1 VAQPAGED
9 KISMRRKLLIAA
21 VAALA
26 AATTACSTPGSD
38 PAADVDLSQP
48 VETDISELPD
58 TTLSVWT
65 SESGNRF
72 DILKRLAQGFEEA
85 NPNVTVKWTVR
96 DFGSYPAQ
104 IKLALSSDDGP
115 DVAIGNLGWSL
126 DGPLIK
132 AGLFRP
138 LDDYAEAYGWDT
150 RYPEVGLRQLK
161 FTEDGKVYGEGP
173 IWGTPYASDVIG
185 WFYNQDLLD
194 ELGMEKPTTMEEL
207 EAVLAASKAAG
218 QQPIVFGNK
227 DAWPAWHLLYNLIG
241 HYAPADE
248 VAGIVY
254 GDEGA
259 TYESDAI
266 KAATEKMV
274 EWKEAGYIR
283 DDINA
288 IAQADASAD
297 FLKGNGL
304 FFPAGSW
311 EAGNMP
317 ENFGFFLTP
326 PGPGS
331 STPQATGSFGYAFH
345 IASRSDNVAVGAA
358 FLDWMSN
365 EAAAREF
372 FASGDISPLPVE
384 DPEIK
389 EGQVFADIY
398 AAWTS
403 VLENDTLLPYLEFAT
418 PTSAEVNYPV
428 LQRILAGQQ
437 SVDDGLAEIEASRE
451 KFLAEN
457 GG

>member
-1 VAQPAGED
+1 
-9 KISMRRKLLIAA
+9 MRRKLLIVAAA
-21 VAALA
+21 VVAL
-26 AATTACSTPGSD
+26 TTACTTPGSD
-38 PAADVDLSQP
+38 PADDVDLSQP

-65 SESGNRF
+65 SEGGNRLE
-72 DILKRLAQGFEEA
+72 ILKRLAAEFEEA
-85 NPNVTVKWTVR
+85 NPNVKVKWTVR

-185 WFYNQDLLD
+185 WFYNGDLLD
-194 ELGMEKPTTMEEL
+194 ELGLDVPTTMDEL

-241 HYAPADE
+241 HYASAEE

-254 GDEGA
+254 GDDGA
-259 TYESDAI
+259 TYETDAI
-266 KAATEKMV
+266 KLATEKMV

-288 IAQADASAD
+288 IAQADASAA
-297 FLKGNGL
+297 FIKGDGL

-311 EAGNMP
+311 EAASMPANM
-317 ENFGFFLTP
+317 GFFLTP
-326 PGPGS
+326 PLEPGQAS
-331 STPQATGSFGYAFH
+331 QATGSFGYAFH
-345 IASRSDNVAVGAA
+345 ISSRSDNVPVGAA

-372 FASGDISPLPVE
+372 FASGDIAPLPVE

-389 EGQVFADIY
+389 EGQVFSDIY
-398 AAWTS
+398 AAWTA

-428 LQRILAGQQ
+428 LQRILAGEQ
-437 SVDDGLAEIEASRE
+437 SVDDGLAAIEESRE

-457 GG
+457 AG